1 MSEKIKYSNLN
12 KRLIF
17 GIILLIIV
25 VAPVIVSVFWTRF
38 DPNEVNYSEMLQSP
52 SFKYL
57 FGTDDF
63 GRDIYTRVM
72 LGAATTF
79 GIALFTVAMGALVG
93 TIIGALTGYFGGI
106 VDEILMRVNDCLAS
120 FPSILLALVVVSLLD
135 KGTWD
140 ICIALG
146 LVFIPSFARIM
157 RAEYIK
163 EKNKDYVL
171 NARLMGAGHLRV
183 IFIHIFPNTLPI
195 LFSAVLVGIN
205 NAVLA
210 EAGLSYLGLG
220 VQPPD
225 PSLGRMLSEAKTY
238 LFSAPWY
245 EIFPCLLMILFIL
258 GLTIVS
264 DNFGVSGVSLNA
276 VKRKIAKKRDGLS
289 DESFTSDNIKR
300 DQTTVYNTTEETTIG
315 DRTTDKVTAG
325 KMDAGYEKKHDNKS
339 GCEAIDKSECEA
351 IISVRNLEVG
361 FIEDDGIDD
370 TLLGISFDLH
380 KGEILGVV
388 GESGSGKSLT
398 AMSIMG
404 ILSDKAVITG
414 GSILLDGKTDLTR
427 LPEDEYRK
435 LRGGRLAYVFQ
446 EPMTSLNPI
455 QKIGVQID
463 EILDIHQS
471 HLKEEEQKRLVLEAL
486 EDTGLHDVDKL
497 YNMYPYEL
505 SGGMRQRV
513 CIAMALV
520 AKADVILA
528 DEPTTA
534 LDANVADV
542 ILDIFKHI
550 NKKYGT
556 AIMLISH
563 DLRVIGKLSDRVIIM
578 QDGRIVET
586 LNILE
591 ATDVNIEK
599 GIDRLCNVGVSDNSD
614 SSDSLDD
621 PDNPDN
627 PDRIDIKVSK
637 DKNINKGKKKDKRE
651 KNGTIDRIDR
661 SEEFRFGTPETDYG
675 KKLLAAAFSTKKY
688 QNTEENEKIIEKKN
702 ILVRAK
708 DLSVSYKSA
717 SRKLKGMKKVIDS
730 VSFEI
735 PEGCVAGFVG
745 ESGSGKS
752 TLVKAIAGLQK
763 YMEGTLEVS
772 GGRPSMVFQ
781 DPYSSLN
788 PAFKVRRIL
797 EEPLRLKNG
806 FGRSIKKKN
815 RERMLQEIVAMLHKT
830 ELEEDI
836 LNRKVSELSGGQR
849 QRIAI
854 ALTLIQRKNL
864 IILDEPVSALDV
876 TIQEQILELL
886 MKLKKAFGL
895 TYILISHD
903 MRLVSR
909 VCDIVYN
916 IENGK
921 VTPHLTSLRS
931 ATFPSR
937 GRH

>member
-1 MSEKIKYSNLN
+1 MKMKKKDINNQSKLNIKYN
-12 KRLIF
+12 KTNIRLII
-17 GIILLIIV
+17 GISLLALIV
-25 VAPVIVSVFWTRF
+25 LLVVFSLIVEIY
-38 DPNEVNYSEMLQSP
+38 DPNEVNYSEMLYKP
-52 SFKYL
+52 SFKHL
-57 FGTDDF
+57 FGTDDY

-72 LGAATTF
+72 RGAATTF
-79 GIALFTVAMGALVG
+79 GISLFTVAMGAVVG
-93 TIIGALTGYFGGI
+93 TVIGALTGYFGGI
-106 VDEILMRVNDCLAS
+106 IDEILMRVNDCLAS

-135 KGTWD
+135 KGTWN

-146 LVFIPSFARIM
+146 IVFIPSFARIM
-157 RAEYIK
+157 RAEFLK

-171 NARLMGAGHLRV
+171 NARLMGASHLRI
-183 IFIHIFPNTLPI
+183 IFKHIFPNTLPI
-195 LFSAVLVGIN
+195 LFSGILVGIN

-225 PSLGRMLSEAKTY
+225 PSLGRMLSEAKTF
-238 LFSAPWY
+238 LLNAPWY
-245 EIFPCLLMILFIL
+245 ELYPCLVMILFIL
-258 GLTIVS
+258 SLTLIS
-264 DNFGVSGVSLNA
+264 DNFGVSGVSLRS
-276 VKRKIAKKRDGLS
+276 VKKKIEKLR
-289 DESFTSDNIKR
+289 EENE
-300 DQTTVYNTTEETTIG
+300 TERQKETENEI
-315 DRTTDKVTAG
+315 
-325 KMDAGYEKKHDNKS
+325 
-339 GCEAIDKSECEA
+339 
-351 IISVRNLEVG
+351 IISVNNLEVG

-370 TLLGISFDLH
+370 TLHGISFDLH
-380 KGEILGVV
+380 KGEVLGVV

-404 ILSDKAVITG
+404 ILSEKAVITG
-414 GSILLDGKTDLTR
+414 GSIMLDGKTDLTK

-446 EPMTSLNPI
+446 EPMTSLNPV

-463 EILDIHQS
+463 EILDIHSS
-471 HLKEEEQKRLVLEAL
+471 HLPEPEQKKLVLEAL
-486 EDTGLHDVDKL
+486 EDTGLHDVEKL
-497 YNMYPYEL
+497 YDMYPYEL

-534 LDANVADV
+534 LDANIADV

-550 NKKYGT
+550 NRKYGT

-563 DLRVIGKLSDRVIIM
+563 DLRVIGKLADRVLIM
-578 QDGRIVET
+578 QDGNIIETMTLADENRKVTKEKSKHHDEEVNKDLLRIE
-586 LNILE
+586 NGNEIL
-591 ATDVNIEK
+591 
-599 GIDRLCNVGVSDNSD
+599 RF
-614 SSDSLDD
+614 
-621 PDNPDN
+621 DNP
-627 PDRIDIKVSK
+627 KT
-637 DKNINKGKKKDKRE
+637 E
-651 KNGTIDRIDR
+651 
-661 SEEFRFGTPETDYG
+661 YG
-675 KKLLAAAFSTKKY
+675 KKLLSAAFSTKKY
-688 QNTEENEKIIEKKN
+688 NDILDNADKANTSNKKEN
-702 ILVRAK
+702 ILVKAEN
-708 DLSVSYKSA
+708 LSISYKNRSWKK
-717 SRKLKGMKKVIDS
+717 RGFNKVIKD

-735 PEGCVAGFVG
+735 PEGITAGFVG

-763 YMEGTLEVS
+763 YVEGKLEINCD
-772 GGRPSMVFQ
+772 RPGMVFQ

-830 ELEEDI
+830 ELDEEI

-854 ALTLIQRKNL
+854 ALTLIQRKSL

-886 MKLKKAFGL
+886 MKLKKSFGL

-909 VCDIVYN
+909 VCDQVY
-916 IENGK
+916 K
-921 VTPHLTSLRS
+921 VQDGSVLSVS
-931 ATFPSR
+931 CEV
-937 GRH
+937 

>member
-1 MSEKIKYSNLN
+1 MKYNRLN
-12 KRLIF
+12 IRLII
-17 GIILLIIV
+17 GIVLISLVFICV
-25 VAPVIVSVFWTRF
+25 VLSMVMENY
-38 DPNEVNYSEMLQSP
+38 DPNEVNYSEMLQKP
-52 SFKYL
+52 SFKHI
-57 FGTDDF
+57 FGTDDY

-72 LGAATTF
+72 KGAATTF
-79 GIALFTVAMGALVG
+79 GISVFTVLMGAFVG
-93 TIIGALTGYFGGI
+93 TVVGALTGYFGGV
-106 VDEILMRVNDCLAS
+106 VDEILMRFNDCLAS

-135 KGTWD
+135 KGTWN

-157 RAEYIK
+157 RAEFLK

-171 NARLMGAGHLRV
+171 NARLMGAGHLRI

-195 LFSAVLVGIN
+195 LFSGMLVGVN

-225 PSLGRMLSEAKTY
+225 PSLGRMLSEAKTF
-238 LFSAPWY
+238 LLTAPWY
-245 EIFPCLLMILFIL
+245 ELYPCFLMIVFIL
-258 GLTIVS
+258 GLTMIS
-264 DNFGVSGVSLNA
+264 DNFGVSGVSLYR
-276 VKRKIAKKRDGLS
+276 VKKKI
-289 DESFTSDNIKR
+289 
-300 DQTTVYNTTEETTIG
+300 
-315 DRTTDKVTAG
+315 G
-325 KMDAGYEKKHDNKS
+325 KMREDKEKP
-339 GCEAIDKSECEA
+339 DKKKTEDT
-351 IISVRNLEVG
+351 IISVRDLMVG

-370 TLLGISFDLH
+370 TLHGISFDLH
-380 KGEILGVV
+380 KGEVLGVV

-414 GSILLDGKTDLTR
+414 GSIILDGTTDLTR
-427 LPEDEYRK
+427 LPEKEYRK

-446 EPMTSLNPI
+446 EPMTSLNPV

-463 EILDIHQS
+463 EVLDIHAA
-471 HLKEEEQKRLVLEAL
+471 HIPEKEQKKLVLEAL
-486 EDTGLHDVDKL
+486 EDTGLHDVEKL

-534 LDANVADV
+534 LDAGIADT
-542 ILDIFKHI
+542 ILDIFRHI

-563 DLRVIGKLSDRVIIM
+563 DLRVIGRISDRVIIM
-578 QDGRIVET
+578 QDGKIVE
-586 LNILE
+586 NIDLVKKKE
-591 ATDVNIEK
+591 GISEKTEIENIE
-599 GIDRLCNVGVSDNSD
+599 
-614 SSDSLDD
+614 
-621 PDNPDN
+621 
-627 PDRIDIKVSK
+627 
-637 DKNINKGKKKDKRE
+637 
-651 KNGTIDRIDR
+651 
-661 SEEFRFGTPETDYG
+661 RFGTPETEYG
-675 KKLLAAAFSTKKY
+675 KKLLSAAFSTKQYKD
-688 QNTEENEKIIEKKN
+688 NDIKNKKREILIEAEDVS
-702 ILVRAK
+702 I
-708 DLSVSYKSA
+708 SYKY
-717 SRKLKGMKKVIDS
+717 RNGKNKGLKKVIEGA
-730 VSFEI
+730 SFEI
-735 PEGCVAGFVG
+735 QEGITAGFVG

-763 YMEGTLEVS
+763 YVEGKLKINS
-772 GGRPSMVFQ
+772 DKPGMVFQ

-788 PAFKVRRIL
+788 PAFKVKRIL

-806 FGRSIKKKN
+806 FGHSVKKKN
-815 RERMLQEIVAMLHKT
+815 REAMHEEILSMIHKV
-830 ELEEDI
+830 ELEDDI
-836 LNRKVSELSGGQR
+836 LNRRISELSGGQR

-854 ALTLIQRKNL
+854 ALTMLQKKSL

-886 MKLKKAFGL
+886 MKLKKNLGL

-909 VCDIVYN
+909 VCDKVY
-916 IENGK
+916 EVKDGK
-921 VTPHLTSLRS
+921 VI
-931 ATFPSR
+931 F
-937 GRH
+937 G

>member
-1 MSEKIKYSNLN
+1 MKMKRKDINNQSKLNIKYN
-12 KRLIF
+12 KTNIRLII
-17 GIILLIIV
+17 GISLLALIV
-25 VAPVIVSVFWTRF
+25 LLVVFSLIVEIY
-38 DPNEVNYSEMLQSP
+38 DPNEVNYSEMLYKP
-52 SFKYL
+52 SFKHL
-57 FGTDDF
+57 FGTDDY

-72 LGAATTF
+72 RGAATTF
-79 GIALFTVAMGALVG
+79 GISLFTVAMGAVVG
-93 TIIGALTGYFGGI
+93 TVIGALTGYFGGI
-106 VDEILMRVNDCLAS
+106 IDEILMRVNDCLAS

-135 KGTWD
+135 KGTWN

-146 LVFIPSFARIM
+146 IVFIPSFARIM
-157 RAEYIK
+157 RAEFLK

-171 NARLMGAGHLRV
+171 NARLMGASHLRI
-183 IFIHIFPNTLPI
+183 IFKHIFPNTLPI
-195 LFSAVLVGIN
+195 LFSGILVGIN

-225 PSLGRMLSEAKTY
+225 PSLGRMLSEAKTF
-238 LFSAPWY
+238 LLNAPWY
-245 EIFPCLLMILFIL
+245 ELYPCLVMILFIL
-258 GLTIVS
+258 SLTLIS
-264 DNFGVSGVSLNA
+264 DNFGVSGVSLRS
-276 VKRKIAKKRDGLS
+276 VKKKIEKLR
-289 DESFTSDNIKR
+289 EENE
-300 DQTTVYNTTEETTIG
+300 TERQKGTENEI
-315 DRTTDKVTAG
+315 
-325 KMDAGYEKKHDNKS
+325 
-339 GCEAIDKSECEA
+339 
-351 IISVRNLEVG
+351 IISVNNLEVG

-370 TLLGISFDLH
+370 TLHGISFDLH
-380 KGEILGVV
+380 KGEVLGVV

-404 ILSDKAVITG
+404 ILSEKTVITG
-414 GSILLDGKTDLTR
+414 GSIMLDGKTDLTK

-446 EPMTSLNPI
+446 EPMTSLNPV

-463 EILDIHQS
+463 EILDIHSS
-471 HLKEEEQKRLVLEAL
+471 HLPEPEQKKLVLEAL
-486 EDTGLHDVDKL
+486 EDTGLHDVEKL
-497 YNMYPYEL
+497 YDMYPYEL

-534 LDANVADV
+534 LDANIADV

-550 NKKYGT
+550 NRKYGT

-563 DLRVIGKLSDRVIIM
+563 DLRVIGKLADRVLIM
-578 QDGRIVET
+578 QDGNIVET
-586 LNILE
+586 MTLTE
-591 ATDVNIEK
+591 ESRKAA
-599 GIDRLCNVGVSDNSD
+599 
-614 SSDSLDD
+614 
-621 PDNPDN
+621 
-627 PDRIDIKVSK
+627 K
-637 DKNINKGKKKDKRE
+637 DKPKRHDKTADKDL
-651 KNGTIDRIDR
+651 
-661 SEEFRFGTPETDYG
+661 SEYENDNEMLRFDTPKTEYG
-675 KKLLAAAFSTKKY
+675 KKLLSAAFSTKKY
-688 QNTEENEKIIEKKN
+688 NDILDNADKANTSNKKEN
-702 ILVRAK
+702 ILVKAEN
-708 DLSVSYKSA
+708 LSISYKNRSWKK
-717 SRKLKGMKKVIDS
+717 RGFNKVIKD

-735 PEGCVAGFVG
+735 PEGITAGFVG

-763 YMEGTLEVS
+763 YVEGKLEINCD
-772 GGRPSMVFQ
+772 RPGMVFQ

-830 ELEEDI
+830 ELDEEI

-854 ALTLIQRKNL
+854 ALTLIQRKSL

-886 MKLKKAFGL
+886 MKLKKSFGL

-909 VCDIVYN
+909 VCDRVYGV
-916 IENGK
+916 ESGK
-921 VTPHLTSLRS
+921 VILHKS
-931 ATFPSR
+931 AM
-937 GRH
+937 

>member
-1 MSEKIKYSNLN
+1 MKMKKKDINNQSKLNIKYN
-12 KRLIF
+12 KTNIRLII
-17 GIILLIIV
+17 GISLLALIV
-25 VAPVIVSVFWTRF
+25 LLVVFSLIVEIY
-38 DPNEVNYSEMLQSP
+38 DPNEVNYSEMLKKP
-52 SFKYL
+52 TLKHL
-57 FGTDDF
+57 FGTDDY

-72 LGAATTF
+72 RGAATTF
-79 GIALFTVAMGALVG
+79 GISLFTVAMGAVVG
-93 TIIGALTGYFGGI
+93 TVIGALTGYFGGI
-106 VDEILMRVNDCLAS
+106 MDEILMRVNDCLAS

-135 KGTWD
+135 KGTWN

-146 LVFIPSFARIM
+146 IVFIPSFARIM
-157 RAEYIK
+157 RAEFLK

-171 NARLMGAGHLRV
+171 NARLMGASHLRI
-183 IFIHIFPNTLPI
+183 IFKHIFPNTLPI
-195 LFSAVLVGIN
+195 LFSGILVGIN

-225 PSLGRMLSEAKTY
+225 PSLGRMLSEAKTF
-238 LFSAPWY
+238 LLNAPWY
-245 EIFPCLLMILFIL
+245 ELYPCLVMILFIL
-258 GLTIVS
+258 SLTLIS
-264 DNFGVSGVSLNA
+264 DNFGVSGVSLRS
-276 VKRKIAKKRDGLS
+276 VKKKIEKLR
-289 DESFTSDNIKR
+289 EENE
-300 DQTTVYNTTEETTIG
+300 TERQKETENEI
-315 DRTTDKVTAG
+315 
-325 KMDAGYEKKHDNKS
+325 
-339 GCEAIDKSECEA
+339 
-351 IISVRNLEVG
+351 IISVNNLEVG

-370 TLLGISFDLH
+370 TLHGISFDLH
-380 KGEILGVV
+380 KGEVLGVV

-404 ILSDKAVITG
+404 ILSEKTVITG
-414 GSILLDGKTDLTR
+414 GSIMLDGKTDLTK

-446 EPMTSLNPI
+446 EPMTSLNPV

-463 EILDIHQS
+463 EILDIHSS
-471 HLKEEEQKRLVLEAL
+471 HLPEPEQKKLVLEAL
-486 EDTGLHDVDKL
+486 EDTGLHDVEKL
-497 YNMYPYEL
+497 YDMYPYEL

-534 LDANVADV
+534 LDANIADV

-550 NKKYGT
+550 NRKYGT

-563 DLRVIGKLSDRVIIM
+563 DLRVIGKLADRVLIM
-578 QDGRIVET
+578 QDGNIVET
-586 LNILE
+586 MTLTE
-591 ATDVNIEK
+591 ESRKAA
-599 GIDRLCNVGVSDNSD
+599 
-614 SSDSLDD
+614 
-621 PDNPDN
+621 
-627 PDRIDIKVSK
+627 K
-637 DKNINKGKKKDKRE
+637 DKPKRHDKTADKDL
-651 KNGTIDRIDR
+651 
-661 SEEFRFGTPETDYG
+661 SEYENDNEMLRFDTPKTEYG
-675 KKLLAAAFSTKKY
+675 KKLLSAAFSTKKY
-688 QNTEENEKIIEKKN
+688 NDILDNADKANTSNKKEN
-702 ILVRAK
+702 ILVKAEN
-708 DLSVSYKSA
+708 LSISYKNRSWKK
-717 SRKLKGMKKVIDS
+717 RGFNKVIKD

-735 PEGCVAGFVG
+735 PEGITAGFVG

-763 YMEGTLEVS
+763 YVEGKLEINCD
-772 GGRPSMVFQ
+772 RPGMVFQ

-830 ELEEDI
+830 ELDEEI

-854 ALTLIQRKNL
+854 ALTLIQRKSL

-886 MKLKKAFGL
+886 MKLKKSFGL

-909 VCDIVYN
+909 VCDRVYGV
-916 IENGK
+916 ESGK
-921 VTPHLTSLRS
+921 VILHKS
-931 ATFPSR
+931 AM
-937 GRH
+937 

>member
-1 MSEKIKYSNLN
+1 MSEKIKYSNWN

-25 VAPVIVSVFWTRF
+25 VVPAVVSMFWTKF
-38 DPNEVNYSEMLQSP
+38 DPNEVNYSEMLQPP
-52 SFKYL
+52 SVKHI

-72 LGAATTF
+72 MGAGVTF
-79 GIALFTVAMGALVG
+79 GIAMFTVTMGAFIG
-93 TIIGALTGYFGGI
+93 TVIGALTGYFGGI
-106 VDEILMRVNDCLAS
+106 IDEVLMRVNDCLAS
-120 FPSILLALVVVSLLD
+120 FPSILLALVVVSLLN

-171 NARLMGAGHLRV
+171 NARLMGASHLRV

-195 LFSAVLVGIN
+195 LFSAILVGIN

-225 PSLGRMLSEAKTY
+225 PSLGRMLSEAKTF

-245 EIFPCLLMILFIL
+245 ELFPCLHMILFIL

-264 DNFGVSGVSLNA
+264 DNFGVSGVSLNS
-276 VKRKIAKKRDGLS
+276 VKRKIAKMRANEIPARADKAVITGAEARDGYN
-289 DESFTSDNIKR
+289 DDNKNDDNI
-300 DQTTVYNTTEETTIG
+300 N
-315 DRTTDKVTAG
+315 DR
-325 KMDAGYEKKHDNKS
+325 
-339 GCEAIDKSECEA
+339 EA

-414 GSILLDGKTDLTR
+414 GSIILDGKTDLTK

-435 LRGGRLAYVFQ
+435 LRGGRFAYVFQ
-446 EPMTSLNPI
+446 EPMTSLNPV

-471 HLKEEEQKRLVLEAL
+471 HLKEEEQKRLVLEAM

-550 NKKYGT
+550 NRKYGT

-586 LNILE
+586 LSM
-591 ATDVNIEK
+591 IEDK
-599 GIDRLCNVGVSDNSD
+599 EEKNREKAD
-614 SSDSLDD
+614 S
-621 PDNPDN
+621 
-627 PDRIDIKVSK
+627 
-637 DKNINKGKKKDKRE
+637 NKGKNKKASTKE
-651 KNGTIDRIDR
+651 KIKKIIGEID
-661 SEEFRFGTPETDYG
+661 SCEEFGFGIPETEYG

-688 QNTEENEKIIEKKN
+688 QSTEDGFSTAVEKRN
-702 ILVRAK
+702 ILVSAK

-763 YMEGTLEVS
+763 YMEGTLDVK

-806 FGRSIKKKN
+806 FGQSIKKKN
-815 RERMLQEIVAMLHKT
+815 RERMLQDIVAMLHET

-909 VCDIVYN
+909 VCDIVYVVKD
-916 IENGK
+916 GK
-921 VTPHLTSLRS
+921 VLLN
-931 ATFPSR
+931 
-937 GRH
+937 

>member
-1 MSEKIKYSNLN
+1 MKMKKKDINNQSKLNIKYN
-12 KRLIF
+12 KTNIRLII
-17 GIILLIIV
+17 GISLLALIV
-25 VAPVIVSVFWTRF
+25 LLVVFSLIVEIY
-38 DPNEVNYSEMLQSP
+38 DPNEVNYSEMLKKP
-52 SFKYL
+52 TLKHL
-57 FGTDDF
+57 FGTDDY

-72 LGAATTF
+72 RGAATTF
-79 GIALFTVAMGALVG
+79 GISLFTVAMGAVVG
-93 TIIGALTGYFGGI
+93 TVIGALTGYFGGI
-106 VDEILMRVNDCLAS
+106 IDEILMRVNDCLAS

-135 KGTWD
+135 KGTWN

-146 LVFIPSFARIM
+146 IVFIPSFARIM
-157 RAEYIK
+157 RAEFLK

-171 NARLMGAGHLRV
+171 NARLMGASHLRI
-183 IFIHIFPNTLPI
+183 IFKHIFPNTLPI
-195 LFSAVLVGIN
+195 LFSGILVGIN

-225 PSLGRMLSEAKTY
+225 PSLGRMLSEAKTF
-238 LFSAPWY
+238 LLNAPWY
-245 EIFPCLLMILFIL
+245 ELYPCLVMILFIL
-258 GLTIVS
+258 SLTLIS
-264 DNFGVSGVSLNA
+264 DNFGVSGVSLRS
-276 VKRKIAKKRDGLS
+276 VKKKIEKLR
-289 DESFTSDNIKR
+289 EENE
-300 DQTTVYNTTEETTIG
+300 TERQKETENEI
-315 DRTTDKVTAG
+315 
-325 KMDAGYEKKHDNKS
+325 
-339 GCEAIDKSECEA
+339 
-351 IISVRNLEVG
+351 IISVNNLEVG

-370 TLLGISFDLH
+370 TLHGISFDLH
-380 KGEILGVV
+380 KGEVLGVV

-404 ILSDKAVITG
+404 ILSEKTVITG
-414 GSILLDGKTDLTR
+414 GSIMLDGKTDLTK

-446 EPMTSLNPI
+446 EPMTSLNPV

-463 EILDIHQS
+463 EILDIHSS
-471 HLKEEEQKRLVLEAL
+471 HLPEPEQKKLVLEAL
-486 EDTGLHDVDKL
+486 EDTGLHDVEKL
-497 YNMYPYEL
+497 YDMYPYEL

-534 LDANVADV
+534 LDANIADV

-550 NKKYGT
+550 NRKYGT

-563 DLRVIGKLSDRVIIM
+563 DLRVIGKLADRVLIM
-578 QDGRIVET
+578 QDGNIVET
-586 LNILE
+586 MTLTE
-591 ATDVNIEK
+591 ESRKAA
-599 GIDRLCNVGVSDNSD
+599 
-614 SSDSLDD
+614 
-621 PDNPDN
+621 
-627 PDRIDIKVSK
+627 K
-637 DKNINKGKKKDKRE
+637 DKPKRHDKTADKDLSE
-651 KNGTIDRIDR
+651 YENGNEIL
-661 SEEFRFGTPETDYG
+661 RFDIPKTEYG
-675 KKLLAAAFSTKKY
+675 KKLLSAAFSTKKY
-688 QNTEENEKIIEKKN
+688 NDILDNADKANTSNKKEN
-702 ILVRAK
+702 ILVKAEN
-708 DLSVSYKSA
+708 LSISYKNRSWKK
-717 SRKLKGMKKVIDS
+717 RGFNKVIKD

-735 PEGCVAGFVG
+735 PEGITAGFVG

-763 YMEGTLEVS
+763 YVEGKLEINCD
-772 GGRPSMVFQ
+772 RPGMVFQ

-815 RERMLQEIVAMLHKT
+815 RERMLQEIVAMLRKT
-830 ELEEDI
+830 ELDEEI

-854 ALTLIQRKNL
+854 ALTLIQRKSL

-886 MKLKKAFGL
+886 MKLKKSFGL

-909 VCDIVYN
+909 VCDRVYGV
-916 IENGK
+916 ESGK
-921 VTPHLTSLRS
+921 VILHKS
-931 ATFPSR
+931 AV
-937 GRH
+937 

>member
-1 MSEKIKYSNLN
+1 MKMKKKDLNNQSKLTIKYN
-12 KRLIF
+12 KTNIRLII
-17 GIILLIIV
+17 GISLLALIV
-25 VAPVIVSVFWTRF
+25 LLVVFSLIVEIY
-38 DPNEVNYSEMLQSP
+38 DPNEVNYSEMLKKP
-52 SFKYL
+52 TLKHL
-57 FGTDDF
+57 FGTDDY

-72 LGAATTF
+72 RGAATTF
-79 GIALFTVAMGALVG
+79 GISLFTVAMGAVVG
-93 TIIGALTGYFGGI
+93 TVIGALTGYFGGI
-106 VDEILMRVNDCLAS
+106 IDEILMRVNDCLAS

-135 KGTWD
+135 KGTWN

-146 LVFIPSFARIM
+146 IVFIPSFARIM
-157 RAEYIK
+157 RAEFLK

-171 NARLMGAGHLRV
+171 NARLMGASHLRI
-183 IFIHIFPNTLPI
+183 IFKHIFPNTLPI
-195 LFSAVLVGIN
+195 LFSGILVGIN

-225 PSLGRMLSEAKTY
+225 PSLGRMLSEAKTF
-238 LFSAPWY
+238 LLNAPWY
-245 EIFPCLLMILFIL
+245 ELYPCLVMILFIL
-258 GLTIVS
+258 SLTLIS
-264 DNFGVSGVSLNA
+264 DNFGVSGVSLRS
-276 VKRKIAKKRDGLS
+276 VKKKIEKLREKN
-289 DESFTSDNIKR
+289 E
-300 DQTTVYNTTEETTIG
+300 TERQKETENEI
-315 DRTTDKVTAG
+315 
-325 KMDAGYEKKHDNKS
+325 M
-339 GCEAIDKSECEA
+339 
-351 IISVRNLEVG
+351 ISVNNLEVG

-370 TLLGISFDLH
+370 TLHGISFDLH
-380 KGEILGVV
+380 KGEVLGVV

-414 GSILLDGKTDLTR
+414 GSIMLDGKTDLTK

-446 EPMTSLNPI
+446 EPMTSLNPV

-463 EILDIHQS
+463 EILDIHSS
-471 HLKEEEQKRLVLEAL
+471 HLPEPEQKKLVLEAL
-486 EDTGLHDVDKL
+486 EDTGLHDVEKL
-497 YNMYPYEL
+497 YDMYPYEL

-534 LDANVADV
+534 LDANIADV

-550 NKKYGT
+550 NRKYGT

-563 DLRVIGKLSDRVIIM
+563 DLRVIGKLADRVLIM
-578 QDGRIVET
+578 QDGNIVET
-586 LNILE
+586 MTLTE
-591 ATDVNIEK
+591 ESRKAA
-599 GIDRLCNVGVSDNSD
+599 
-614 SSDSLDD
+614 
-621 PDNPDN
+621 
-627 PDRIDIKVSK
+627 K
-637 DKNINKGKKKDKRE
+637 DKPKCHDKTADKDL
-651 KNGTIDRIDR
+651 
-661 SEEFRFGTPETDYG
+661 SEYENDNEMLRFDTPKTEYG
-675 KKLLAAAFSTKKY
+675 KKLLSAAFSTKKY
-688 QNTEENEKIIEKKN
+688 NDAVDIADKGNKSNSKEN
-702 ILVRAK
+702 ILVKAEN
-708 DLSVSYKSA
+708 LSISYKNRSWKK
-717 SRKLKGMKKVIDS
+717 RGFNKVIKD

-735 PEGCVAGFVG
+735 PEGITAGFVG

-763 YMEGTLEVS
+763 YVEGKLDINCD
-772 GGRPSMVFQ
+772 RPGMVFQ

-806 FGRSIKKKN
+806 FGRSVIKQN
-815 RERMLQEIVAMLHKT
+815 RTRMLTEIKSMIHKV
-830 ELEEDI
+830 ELDDEI
-836 LNRKVSELSGGQR
+836 LTRKVSELSGGQR

-854 ALTLIQRKNL
+854 ALTLLQRKSL

-876 TIQEQILELL
+876 TIQEQILDLL
-886 MKLKKAFGL
+886 MKLKKSLGL

-909 VCDIVYN
+909 VCDRVYGVKS
-916 IENGK
+916 GK
-921 VTPHLTSLRS
+921 VILHKS
-931 ATFPSR
+931 AM
-937 GRH
+937 

>member
-17 GIILLIIV
+17 GIILLVIV

-38 DPNEVNYSEMLQSP
+38 DPNEVNYSEMLQAP
-52 SFKYL
+52 SFKHL

-72 LGAATTF
+72 IGAATTF
-79 GIALFTVAMGALVG
+79 GIAMFTVAMGALIG
-93 TIIGALTGYFGGI
+93 TVIGALTGYFGGI

-171 NARLMGAGHLRV
+171 NARLMGASHLRV

-276 VKRKIAKKRDGLS
+276 VKRKIARLRASAFMSNNYVGENIVKDKETKDRLYNGS
-289 DESFTSDNIKR
+289 VTSDKEIWNKSK
-300 DQTTVYNTTEETTIG
+300 DNVTTSN
-315 DRTTDKVTAG
+315 KNS
-325 KMDAGYEKKHDNKS
+325 GYETKTD
-339 GCEAIDKSECEA
+339 DKSEGEA
-351 IISVRNLEVG
+351 IISVNNLEVG

-370 TLLGISFDLH
+370 TLFGISFDLH

-414 GSILLDGKTDLTR
+414 GSILLDGKTDLTK

-621 PDNPDN
+621 PDNPD
-627 PDRIDIKVSK
+627 RIDIKVSK

-688 QNTEENEKIIEKKN
+688 QNAEEEKVIEKKN
-702 ILVRAK
+702 ILVSAK
-708 DLSVSYKSA
+708 NLSVSYKSA

-763 YMEGTLEVS
+763 YVEGTLEVK

-806 FGRSIKKKN
+806 FGRSIIKKN

-909 VCDIVYN
+909 VCDVVYK
-916 IENGK
+916 IEKGK
-921 VTPHLTSLRS
+921 VTPHPTSLRS

-937 GRH
+937 GRRQNH

>member
-1 MSEKIKYSNLN
+1 MKMKKKDINNQSKLNIKYN
-12 KRLIF
+12 KTNIRLII
-17 GIILLIIV
+17 GISLLALIV
-25 VAPVIVSVFWTRF
+25 LLVVFSLIVEIY
-38 DPNEVNYSEMLQSP
+38 DPNEVNYSEMLYKP
-52 SFKYL
+52 SFKHL
-57 FGTDDF
+57 FGTDDY

-72 LGAATTF
+72 RGAATTF
-79 GIALFTVAMGALVG
+79 GISLFTVAMGAVVG
-93 TIIGALTGYFGGI
+93 TVIGALTGYFGGI
-106 VDEILMRVNDCLAS
+106 IDEILMRVNDCLAS
-120 FPSILLALVVVSLLD
+120 FPSILLALIVVSLLD
-135 KGTWD
+135 KGTWN

-146 LVFIPSFARIM
+146 IVFIPSFARIM
-157 RAEYIK
+157 RAEFLK

-171 NARLMGAGHLRV
+171 NARLMGASHLRI
-183 IFIHIFPNTLPI
+183 IFKHIFPNTLPI
-195 LFSAVLVGIN
+195 LFSGILVGIN

-225 PSLGRMLSEAKTY
+225 PSLGRMLSEAKTF
-238 LFSAPWY
+238 LLNAPWY
-245 EIFPCLLMILFIL
+245 ELYPCLVMILFIL
-258 GLTIVS
+258 SLTLIS
-264 DNFGVSGVSLNA
+264 DNFGVSGVSLRS
-276 VKRKIAKKRDGLS
+276 VKKKIEKLR
-289 DESFTSDNIKR
+289 EENE
-300 DQTTVYNTTEETTIG
+300 TERQKGTENEI
-315 DRTTDKVTAG
+315 
-325 KMDAGYEKKHDNKS
+325 
-339 GCEAIDKSECEA
+339 
-351 IISVRNLEVG
+351 IISVNNLEVG

-370 TLLGISFDLH
+370 TLHGISFDLH
-380 KGEILGVV
+380 KGEVLGVV

-404 ILSDKAVITG
+404 ILSEKTVITG
-414 GSILLDGKTDLTR
+414 GSIMLDGKTDLTK

-446 EPMTSLNPI
+446 EPMTSLNPV

-463 EILDIHQS
+463 EILDIHSS
-471 HLKEEEQKRLVLEAL
+471 HLPEPEQKKLVLEAL
-486 EDTGLHDVDKL
+486 EDTGLHDVEKL
-497 YNMYPYEL
+497 YDMYPYEL

-520 AKADVILA
+520 AKADAILA

-534 LDANVADV
+534 LDANIADV

-550 NKKYGT
+550 NRKYGT

-563 DLRVIGKLSDRVIIM
+563 DLRVIGKLADRVLIM
-578 QDGRIVET
+578 QDGNIVET
-586 LNILE
+586 MTLTE
-591 ATDVNIEK
+591 ESRKAA
-599 GIDRLCNVGVSDNSD
+599 
-614 SSDSLDD
+614 
-621 PDNPDN
+621 
-627 PDRIDIKVSK
+627 K
-637 DKNINKGKKKDKRE
+637 DKPKRHDKTADKDL
-651 KNGTIDRIDR
+651 
-661 SEEFRFGTPETDYG
+661 SEYENDNEMLRFDTPKTEYG
-675 KKLLAAAFSTKKY
+675 KKLLSAAFSTKKY
-688 QNTEENEKIIEKKN
+688 NDILDNADKANTSNKKED
-702 ILVRAK
+702 ILVKAEN
-708 DLSVSYKSA
+708 LSISYKNRSWKK
-717 SRKLKGMKKVIDS
+717 RGFNKVIKD

-735 PEGCVAGFVG
+735 PEGITAGFVG

-763 YMEGTLEVS
+763 YVEGKLEINCD
-772 GGRPSMVFQ
+772 RPGMVFQ

-830 ELEEDI
+830 ELDEEI

-854 ALTLIQRKNL
+854 ALTLIQRKSL

-886 MKLKKAFGL
+886 MKLKKSFGL

-909 VCDIVYN
+909 VCDRVYGV
-916 IENGK
+916 ESGK
-921 VTPHLTSLRS
+921 VILHKS
-931 ATFPSR
+931 AM
-937 GRH
+937 

>member
-1 MSEKIKYSNLN
+1 MKMKKKDINNQSKLNIKYN
-12 KRLIF
+12 KTNIRLII
-17 GIILLIIV
+17 GISLLALIV
-25 VAPVIVSVFWTRF
+25 LLVVFSLIVEIY
-38 DPNEVNYSEMLQSP
+38 DPNEVNYSEMLYKP
-52 SFKYL
+52 SFKHL
-57 FGTDDF
+57 FGTDDY

-72 LGAATTF
+72 RGAATTF
-79 GIALFTVAMGALVG
+79 GISLFTVAMGAVVG
-93 TIIGALTGYFGGI
+93 TVIGALTGYFGGI
-106 VDEILMRVNDCLAS
+106 IDEILMRVNDCLAS
-120 FPSILLALVVVSLLD
+120 FPSILLALIVVSLLD
-135 KGTWD
+135 KGTWN

-146 LVFIPSFARIM
+146 IVFIPSFARIM
-157 RAEYIK
+157 RAEFLK

-171 NARLMGAGHLRV
+171 NARLMGASHLRI
-183 IFIHIFPNTLPI
+183 IFKHIFPNTLPI
-195 LFSAVLVGIN
+195 LFSGILVGIN

-225 PSLGRMLSEAKTY
+225 PSLGRMLSEAKTF
-238 LFSAPWY
+238 LLNAPWY
-245 EIFPCLLMILFIL
+245 ELYPCLVMILFIL
-258 GLTIVS
+258 SLTLIS
-264 DNFGVSGVSLNA
+264 DNFGVSGVSLRS
-276 VKRKIAKKRDGLS
+276 VKKKIEKLR
-289 DESFTSDNIKR
+289 EENE
-300 DQTTVYNTTEETTIG
+300 TERQKETENEI
-315 DRTTDKVTAG
+315 
-325 KMDAGYEKKHDNKS
+325 
-339 GCEAIDKSECEA
+339 
-351 IISVRNLEVG
+351 IISVNNLEVG

-370 TLLGISFDLH
+370 TLHGISFDLH
-380 KGEILGVV
+380 KGEVLGVV

-404 ILSDKAVITG
+404 ILSEKTVITG
-414 GSILLDGKTDLTR
+414 GSIMLDGKTDLTK

-446 EPMTSLNPI
+446 EPMTSLNPV

-463 EILDIHQS
+463 EILDIHSS
-471 HLKEEEQKRLVLEAL
+471 HLPEPEQKKLVLEAL
-486 EDTGLHDVDKL
+486 EDTGLHDVEKL
-497 YNMYPYEL
+497 YDMYPYEL

-534 LDANVADV
+534 LDANIADV

-550 NKKYGT
+550 NRKYGT

-563 DLRVIGKLSDRVIIM
+563 DLRVIGKLADRVLIM
-578 QDGRIVET
+578 QDGNIVET
-586 LNILE
+586 MTLTE
-591 ATDVNIEK
+591 ESRKAA
-599 GIDRLCNVGVSDNSD
+599 
-614 SSDSLDD
+614 
-621 PDNPDN
+621 
-627 PDRIDIKVSK
+627 K
-637 DKNINKGKKKDKRE
+637 DKPKRHDKTADKDL
-651 KNGTIDRIDR
+651 
-661 SEEFRFGTPETDYG
+661 SEYENDNEMLRFDTPKTEYG
-675 KKLLAAAFSTKKY
+675 KKLLSAAFSTKKY
-688 QNTEENEKIIEKKN
+688 NDILDNADKANTSNKKEN
-702 ILVRAK
+702 ILVKAEN
-708 DLSVSYKSA
+708 LSISYKNRSWKK
-717 SRKLKGMKKVIDS
+717 RGFNKVIKD

-735 PEGCVAGFVG
+735 PEGITAGFVG

-763 YMEGTLEVS
+763 YVEGKLEINCD
-772 GGRPSMVFQ
+772 RPGMVFQ

-830 ELEEDI
+830 ELDEEI

-854 ALTLIQRKNL
+854 ALTLIQRKSL

-886 MKLKKAFGL
+886 MKLKKSFGL

-909 VCDIVYN
+909 VCDRVYGV
-916 IENGK
+916 ESGK
-921 VTPHLTSLRS
+921 VILHKS
-931 ATFPSR
+931 AM
-937 GRH
+937 

>member
-1 MSEKIKYSNLN
+1 MEQKIRYSKLN
-12 KRLIF
+12 KRLIA
-17 GIILLIIV
+17 GIILLVLV
-25 VAPVIVSVFWTRF
+25 VVPVVISLFWTF
-38 DPNEVNYSEMLQSP
+38 YDPNEINYADKFLKP
-52 SFKYL
+52 SL
-57 FGTDDF
+57 SHIFGTDDL
-63 GRDIYTRVM
+63 GRDIYSRVM
-72 LGAATTF
+72 KGAATTF
-79 GIALFTVAMGALVG
+79 GIALFTVTFGALIG
-93 TIIGALTGYFGGI
+93 TVIGAFTGYFGGV
-106 VDEILMRVNDCLAS
+106 VDEILMRINDCLAS
-120 FPSILLALVVVSLLD
+120 FPSILLALVVVSILD
-135 KGTWD
+135 KGTWN
-140 ICIALG
+140 ICLALG

-157 RAEYIK
+157 RAEFLK
-163 EKNKDYVL
+163 ERNKDYVL
-171 NARLMGAGHLRV
+171 NARLMGAGSLRV
-183 IFIHIFPNTLPI
+183 IFVHIFPNTLPI
-195 LFSAVLVGIN
+195 LFSSVLVGIN

-220 VQPPD
+220 VQPPE
-225 PSLGRMLSEAKTY
+225 PSLGRMLSEAKTF
-238 LFSAPWY
+238 LFNAPWY
-245 EIFPCLLMILFIL
+245 ELFPCFIMIIFIL
-258 GLTIVS
+258 GLTMIS
-264 DNFGVSGVSLNA
+264 ENFGVSGVNLSL
-276 VKRKIAKKRDGLS
+276 VKRKIAKLRT
-289 DESFTSDNIKR
+289 DETLAADKIENYDKN
-300 DQTTVYNTTEETTIG
+300 DVY
-315 DRTTDKVTAG
+315 DR
-325 KMDAGYEKKHDNKS
+325 ENRDNKN
-339 GCEAIDKSECEA
+339 ESET
-351 IISVRNLEVG
+351 IISVRNLGVG
-361 FIEDDGIDD
+361 FIEDNGIDE
-370 TLLGISFDLH
+370 TLFGISFDLH
-380 KGEILGVV
+380 KGEVLGVV

-414 GSILLDGKTDLTR
+414 GSIILDGKTDLTK
-427 LPEDEYRK
+427 LTEEEYRK
-435 LRGGRLAYVFQ
+435 LRGGRFAYVFQ
-446 EPMTSLNPI
+446 EPMTSLNPVK
-455 QKIGVQID
+455 KIGVQID

-471 HLKEEEQKRLVLEAL
+471 HLKEEEQKKLVLEAL

-497 YNMYPYEL
+497 YNMYPFEL

-542 ILDIFKHI
+542 ILEIFKHI

-556 AIMLISH
+556 SIMLISH
-563 DLRVIGKLSDRVIIM
+563 DLRIIGKLSDRVIIM

-586 LNILE
+586 LSMLANKEEI
-591 ATDVNIEK
+591 NNEK
-599 GIDRLCNVGVSDNSD
+599 QASKNVKIRKGA
-614 SSDSLDD
+614 
-621 PDNPDN
+621 
-627 PDRIDIKVSK
+627 
-637 DKNINKGKKKDKRE
+637 DKE
-651 KNGTIDRIDR
+651 KNRDKPGKIDG
-661 SEEFRFGTPETDYG
+661 SEEFGFGIPKTEYG

-688 QNTEENEKIIEKKN
+688 QSYEDNINGKKD
-702 ILVRAK
+702 ILVCAK
-708 DLSVSYKSA
+708 NLSVSYKSA
-717 SRKLKGMKKVIDS
+717 SRQLKGMKKVIDS

-763 YMEGTLEVS
+763 YTEGTINVK

-806 FGRSIKKKN
+806 FGSSLKKKN
-815 RERMLQEIVAMLHKT
+815 RERMLQEIMAMLHKT
-830 ELEEDI
+830 ELDEDI

-903 MRLVSR
+903 MWLVSR
-909 VCDIVYN
+909 VCDIVYRV
-916 IENGK
+916 EK
-921 VTPHLTSLRS
+921 
-931 ATFPSR
+931 
-937 GRH
+937 GRVLETEKRQV

>member
-1 MSEKIKYSNLN
+1 MKMKKKDINNQSKLNIKYN
-12 KRLIF
+12 KTNIRLII
-17 GIILLIIV
+17 GISLLALIV
-25 VAPVIVSVFWTRF
+25 LLVVFSLIVEIY
-38 DPNEVNYSEMLQSP
+38 DPNEVNYSEMLYKP
-52 SFKYL
+52 SFKHL
-57 FGTDDF
+57 FGTDDY

-72 LGAATTF
+72 RGAATTF
-79 GIALFTVAMGALVG
+79 GISLFTVAMGAVVG
-93 TIIGALTGYFGGI
+93 TVIGALTGYFGGI
-106 VDEILMRVNDCLAS
+106 IDEILMRVNDCLAS

-135 KGTWD
+135 KGTWN

-146 LVFIPSFARIM
+146 IVFIPSFARIM
-157 RAEYIK
+157 RAEFLK

-171 NARLMGAGHLRV
+171 NARLMGASHLRI
-183 IFIHIFPNTLPI
+183 IFKHIFPNTLPI
-195 LFSAVLVGIN
+195 LFSGILVGIN

-225 PSLGRMLSEAKTY
+225 PSLGRMLSEAKTF
-238 LFSAPWY
+238 LLNAPWY
-245 EIFPCLLMILFIL
+245 ELYPCLVMILFIL
-258 GLTIVS
+258 SLTLIS
-264 DNFGVSGVSLNA
+264 DNFGVSGVSLRS
-276 VKRKIAKKRDGLS
+276 VKKKIEKLR
-289 DESFTSDNIKR
+289 EENE
-300 DQTTVYNTTEETTIG
+300 TERQKGTENEI
-315 DRTTDKVTAG
+315 
-325 KMDAGYEKKHDNKS
+325 
-339 GCEAIDKSECEA
+339 
-351 IISVRNLEVG
+351 IISVNNLEVG

-370 TLLGISFDLH
+370 TLHGISFDLH
-380 KGEILGVV
+380 KGEVLGVV

-404 ILSDKAVITG
+404 ILSEKTVITG
-414 GSILLDGKTDLTR
+414 GSIMLDGKTDLTK

-446 EPMTSLNPI
+446 EPMTSLNPV

-463 EILDIHQS
+463 EILDIHSS
-471 HLKEEEQKRLVLEAL
+471 HLPEPEQKKLVLEAL
-486 EDTGLHDVDKL
+486 EDTGLHDVEKL
-497 YNMYPYEL
+497 YDMYPYEL

-534 LDANVADV
+534 LDANIADV

-550 NKKYGT
+550 NRKYGT

-563 DLRVIGKLSDRVIIM
+563 DLRVIGKLADRVLIM
-578 QDGRIVET
+578 QDGNIVET
-586 LNILE
+586 MTLTEESRKAAKDKPKRHDEEVNKDLLRIENGNEIL
-591 ATDVNIEK
+591 
-599 GIDRLCNVGVSDNSD
+599 RF
-614 SSDSLDD
+614 
-621 PDNPDN
+621 DNP
-627 PDRIDIKVSK
+627 KT
-637 DKNINKGKKKDKRE
+637 E
-651 KNGTIDRIDR
+651 
-661 SEEFRFGTPETDYG
+661 YG
-675 KKLLAAAFSTKKY
+675 KKLLSAAFSTKKY
-688 QNTEENEKIIEKKN
+688 NDILDNADKANTSNKKEN
-702 ILVRAK
+702 ILVKAEN
-708 DLSVSYKSA
+708 LSISYKNRSWKK
-717 SRKLKGMKKVIDS
+717 RGFNKVIKD

-735 PEGCVAGFVG
+735 PEGITAGFVG

-763 YMEGTLEVS
+763 YVEGKLEINCD
-772 GGRPSMVFQ
+772 RPGMVFQ

-830 ELEEDI
+830 ELDEEI

-854 ALTLIQRKNL
+854 ALTLIQRKSL

-886 MKLKKAFGL
+886 MKLKKSFGL

-909 VCDIVYN
+909 VCDRVYGV
-916 IENGK
+916 ESGK
-921 VTPHLTSLRS
+921 VILHKS
-931 ATFPSR
+931 AM
-937 GRH
+937 

>member
-1 MSEKIKYSNLN
+1 MKMKKKDINNQSKLNIKYN
-12 KRLIF
+12 KTNIRLII
-17 GIILLIIV
+17 GISLLALIV
-25 VAPVIVSVFWTRF
+25 LLVVFSLIVEIY
-38 DPNEVNYSEMLQSP
+38 DPNEVNYSEMLYKP
-52 SFKYL
+52 SFKHL
-57 FGTDDF
+57 FGTDDY

-72 LGAATTF
+72 RGAATTF
-79 GIALFTVAMGALVG
+79 GISLFTVAMGAVVG
-93 TIIGALTGYFGGI
+93 TVIGALTGYFGGI
-106 VDEILMRVNDCLAS
+106 IDEILMRVNDCLAS
-120 FPSILLALVVVSLLD
+120 FPSILLALIVVSLLD
-135 KGTWD
+135 KGTWN

-146 LVFIPSFARIM
+146 IVFIPSFARIM
-157 RAEYIK
+157 RAEFLK

-171 NARLMGAGHLRV
+171 NARLMGASHLRI
-183 IFIHIFPNTLPI
+183 IFKHIFPNTLPI
-195 LFSAVLVGIN
+195 LFSGILVGIN

-225 PSLGRMLSEAKTY
+225 PSLGRMLSEAKTF
-238 LFSAPWY
+238 LLNAPWY
-245 EIFPCLLMILFIL
+245 ELYPCLVMILFIL
-258 GLTIVS
+258 SLTLIS
-264 DNFGVSGVSLNA
+264 DNFGVSGVSLRS
-276 VKRKIAKKRDGLS
+276 VKKKIEKLR
-289 DESFTSDNIKR
+289 EENE
-300 DQTTVYNTTEETTIG
+300 TERQKGTENEI
-315 DRTTDKVTAG
+315 
-325 KMDAGYEKKHDNKS
+325 
-339 GCEAIDKSECEA
+339 
-351 IISVRNLEVG
+351 IISVNNLEVG

-370 TLLGISFDLH
+370 TLHGISFDLH
-380 KGEILGVV
+380 KGEVLGVV

-404 ILSDKAVITG
+404 ILSEKTVITG
-414 GSILLDGKTDLTR
+414 GSIMLDGKTDLTK

-446 EPMTSLNPI
+446 EPMTSLNPV

-463 EILDIHQS
+463 EILDIHSS
-471 HLKEEEQKRLVLEAL
+471 HLPEPEQKKLVLEAL
-486 EDTGLHDVDKL
+486 EDTGLHDVEKL
-497 YNMYPYEL
+497 YDMYPYEL

-534 LDANVADV
+534 LDANIADV

-550 NKKYGT
+550 NRKYGT

-563 DLRVIGKLSDRVIIM
+563 DLRVIGKLADRVLIM
-578 QDGRIVET
+578 QDGNIVET
-586 LNILE
+586 MTLTE
-591 ATDVNIEK
+591 ESRKAA
-599 GIDRLCNVGVSDNSD
+599 
-614 SSDSLDD
+614 
-621 PDNPDN
+621 
-627 PDRIDIKVSK
+627 K
-637 DKNINKGKKKDKRE
+637 DKPKRHDKTADKDL
-651 KNGTIDRIDR
+651 
-661 SEEFRFGTPETDYG
+661 SEYENDNEMLRFDTPKTEYG
-675 KKLLAAAFSTKKY
+675 KKLLSAAFSTKKY
-688 QNTEENEKIIEKKN
+688 NDILDNADKANTSNKKEN
-702 ILVRAK
+702 ILVKAEN
-708 DLSVSYKSA
+708 LSISYKNRSWKK
-717 SRKLKGMKKVIDS
+717 RGFNKVIKD

-735 PEGCVAGFVG
+735 PEGITAGFVG

-763 YMEGTLEVS
+763 YVEGKLEINCD
-772 GGRPSMVFQ
+772 RPGMVFQ

-830 ELEEDI
+830 ELDEEI

-854 ALTLIQRKNL
+854 ALTLIQRKSL

-886 MKLKKAFGL
+886 MKLKKSFGL

-909 VCDIVYN
+909 VCDRVYGV
-916 IENGK
+916 ESGK
-921 VTPHLTSLRS
+921 VILHKS
-931 ATFPSR
+931 AM
-937 GRH
+937 

>member
-1 MSEKIKYSNLN
+1 MKMKKKDINNQSKLNIKYN
-12 KRLIF
+12 KTNIRLII
-17 GIILLIIV
+17 GISLLALIV
-25 VAPVIVSVFWTRF
+25 LLVVFSLIVEIY
-38 DPNEVNYSEMLQSP
+38 DPNEVNYSEMLKKP
-52 SFKYL
+52 TLKHL
-57 FGTDDF
+57 FGTDDY

-72 LGAATTF
+72 RGAATTF
-79 GIALFTVAMGALVG
+79 GISLFTVAMGAVVG
-93 TIIGALTGYFGGI
+93 TVIGALTGYFGGI
-106 VDEILMRVNDCLAS
+106 IDEILMRVNDCLAS

-135 KGTWD
+135 KGTWN

-146 LVFIPSFARIM
+146 IVFIPSFARIM
-157 RAEYIK
+157 RAEFLK

-171 NARLMGAGHLRV
+171 NARLMGASHLRI
-183 IFIHIFPNTLPI
+183 IFKHIFPNTLPI
-195 LFSAVLVGIN
+195 LFSGILVGIN

-225 PSLGRMLSEAKTY
+225 PSLGRMLSEAKTF
-238 LFSAPWY
+238 LLNAPWY
-245 EIFPCLLMILFIL
+245 ELYPCLVMILFIL
-258 GLTIVS
+258 SLTLIS
-264 DNFGVSGVSLNA
+264 DNFGVSGVSLRS
-276 VKRKIAKKRDGLS
+276 VKKKIEKLR
-289 DESFTSDNIKR
+289 EENE
-300 DQTTVYNTTEETTIG
+300 TERQKETENEI
-315 DRTTDKVTAG
+315 
-325 KMDAGYEKKHDNKS
+325 
-339 GCEAIDKSECEA
+339 
-351 IISVRNLEVG
+351 IISVNNLEVG

-370 TLLGISFDLH
+370 TLHGISFDLH
-380 KGEILGVV
+380 KGEVLGVV

-404 ILSDKAVITG
+404 ILSEKTVITG
-414 GSILLDGKTDLTR
+414 GSIMLDGKTDLTK

-446 EPMTSLNPI
+446 EPMTSLNPV

-463 EILDIHQS
+463 EILDIHSS
-471 HLKEEEQKRLVLEAL
+471 HLPEPEQKKLVLEAL
-486 EDTGLHDVDKL
+486 EDTGLHDVEKL
-497 YNMYPYEL
+497 YDMYPYEL

-534 LDANVADV
+534 LDANIADV

-550 NKKYGT
+550 NRKYGT

-563 DLRVIGKLSDRVIIM
+563 DLRVIGKLADRVLIM
-578 QDGRIVET
+578 QDGNIVET
-586 LNILE
+586 MTLADENRKVTKEKSKHHDEEVNKDVLRIENGNEIL
-591 ATDVNIEK
+591 
-599 GIDRLCNVGVSDNSD
+599 RF
-614 SSDSLDD
+614 
-621 PDNPDN
+621 DNP
-627 PDRIDIKVSK
+627 KT
-637 DKNINKGKKKDKRE
+637 E
-651 KNGTIDRIDR
+651 
-661 SEEFRFGTPETDYG
+661 YG
-675 KKLLAAAFSTKKY
+675 KKLLSAAFSTKKY
-688 QNTEENEKIIEKKN
+688 NDTADNADRVNKLNNKEKVLVKAEN
-702 ILVRAK
+702 
-708 DLSVSYKSA
+708 LSISYKNRSWKK
-717 SRKLKGMKKVIDS
+717 RGFNKVIKD

-735 PEGCVAGFVG
+735 PEGITAGFVG

-763 YMEGTLEVS
+763 YVEGKLEINCD
-772 GGRPSMVFQ
+772 RPGMVFQ

-830 ELEEDI
+830 ELDEEI

-854 ALTLIQRKNL
+854 ALTLIQRKSL

-886 MKLKKAFGL
+886 MKLKKSFGL

-909 VCDIVYN
+909 VCDQVY
-916 IENGK
+916 K
-921 VTPHLTSLRS
+921 VQDGSVLSVS
-931 ATFPSR
+931 SEV
-937 GRH
+937 

>member
-1 MSEKIKYSNLN
+1 MKMKRKDINNQSKLNIKYN
-12 KRLIF
+12 KTNIRLII
-17 GIILLIIV
+17 GISLLALIV
-25 VAPVIVSVFWTRF
+25 LLVVFSLIVEIY
-38 DPNEVNYSEMLQSP
+38 DPNEVNYSEMLYKP
-52 SFKYL
+52 SFKHL
-57 FGTDDF
+57 FGTDDY

-72 LGAATTF
+72 RGAATTF
-79 GIALFTVAMGALVG
+79 GISLFTVAMGAVVG
-93 TIIGALTGYFGGI
+93 TVIGALTGYFGGI
-106 VDEILMRVNDCLAS
+106 IDEILMRVNDCLAS

-135 KGTWD
+135 KGTWN

-146 LVFIPSFARIM
+146 IVFIPSFARIM
-157 RAEYIK
+157 RAEFLK

-171 NARLMGAGHLRV
+171 NARLMGASHLRI
-183 IFIHIFPNTLPI
+183 IFKHIFPNTLPI
-195 LFSAVLVGIN
+195 LFSGILVGIN

-225 PSLGRMLSEAKTY
+225 PSLGRMLSEAKTF
-238 LFSAPWY
+238 LLNAPWY
-245 EIFPCLLMILFIL
+245 ELYPCLVMILFIL
-258 GLTIVS
+258 SLTLIS
-264 DNFGVSGVSLNA
+264 DNFGVSGVSLRS
-276 VKRKIAKKRDGLS
+276 VKKKIEKLR
-289 DESFTSDNIKR
+289 EENE
-300 DQTTVYNTTEETTIG
+300 TERQKETENEI
-315 DRTTDKVTAG
+315 
-325 KMDAGYEKKHDNKS
+325 
-339 GCEAIDKSECEA
+339 
-351 IISVRNLEVG
+351 IISVNNLEVG

-370 TLLGISFDLH
+370 TLHGISFDLH
-380 KGEILGVV
+380 KGEVLGVV

-404 ILSDKAVITG
+404 ILSEKTVITG
-414 GSILLDGKTDLTR
+414 GSIMLDGKTDLTK

-446 EPMTSLNPI
+446 EPMTSLNPV

-463 EILDIHQS
+463 EILDIHSS
-471 HLKEEEQKRLVLEAL
+471 HLPEPEQKKLVLEAL
-486 EDTGLHDVDKL
+486 EDTGLHDVEKL
-497 YNMYPYEL
+497 YDMYPYEL

-534 LDANVADV
+534 LDANIADV

-550 NKKYGT
+550 NRKYGT

-563 DLRVIGKLSDRVIIM
+563 DLRVIGKLADRVLIM
-578 QDGRIVET
+578 QDGNIVET
-586 LNILE
+586 MTLTE
-591 ATDVNIEK
+591 ESRKAA
-599 GIDRLCNVGVSDNSD
+599 
-614 SSDSLDD
+614 
-621 PDNPDN
+621 
-627 PDRIDIKVSK
+627 K
-637 DKNINKGKKKDKRE
+637 DKPKRHDKTADKDL
-651 KNGTIDRIDR
+651 
-661 SEEFRFGTPETDYG
+661 SEYENDNEMLRFDTPKTEYG
-675 KKLLAAAFSTKKY
+675 KKLLSAAFSTKKY
-688 QNTEENEKIIEKKN
+688 NDILDNADKANTSNKKEN
-702 ILVRAK
+702 ILVKAEN
-708 DLSVSYKSA
+708 LSISYKNRSWKK
-717 SRKLKGMKKVIDS
+717 RGFNKVIKD

-735 PEGCVAGFVG
+735 PEGITAGFVG

-763 YMEGTLEVS
+763 YVEGKLEINCD
-772 GGRPSMVFQ
+772 RPGMVFQ

-830 ELEEDI
+830 ELDEEI

-854 ALTLIQRKNL
+854 ALTLIQRKSL

-886 MKLKKAFGL
+886 MKLKKSFGL

-909 VCDIVYN
+909 VCDRVYGV
-916 IENGK
+916 ESGK
-921 VTPHLTSLRS
+921 VILHKS
-931 ATFPSR
+931 AM
-937 GRH
+937 